1 MAPVSMVVIGAGARG
16 NVYAGFAAGH
26 SEKARIVGV
35 AEPRE
40 YYRTRMAGEHK
51 VPAANVAADWR
62 ELAGRPKLADAALIC
77 TQDNLHVEPALA
89 FIKQGYHILLEKP
102 MGQKEPDTRRVAEAA
117 QQAGIML
124 AVCHV
129 LRYTDYTQRLK
140 AIVESGAI
148 GDVVSLQHLEPMGY
162 WHMAHSFVRGNWGN
176 EARSSPLLL
185 SKSCHDLDWIH
196 YVMGG
201 RCERISSFGSLYH
214 FRKEQRP
221 AGAAGRC
228 LDCGVEARC
237 PYSAKKIY
245 LGRLARGETGWPL
258 DTVTPDLTEAGVTKA
273 LREGPYGRCVYAC
286 DNDVVDNQ
294 VVNMLYSGGRT
305 ATFTVL
311 AFNKWTDR
319 KTRIFGTR
327 GELLGDGQYIE
338 HFDFLTDKAET
349 IDTRALNADDAYG
362 HGGGDY
368 RLMQA
373 FTAAIASGDRSK
385 IVSGAQETLESHL
398 MVFAA
403 ERSRREGRVVTMAY

>member
-1 MAPVSMVVIGAGARG
+1 MAPVSMLVIGAGARG
-16 NVYAGFAAGH
+16 NVYAGFAAQH
-26 SEKARIVGV
+26 PDKARIVGV

-40 YYRTRMAGEHK
+40 YYRMRMAEQHK
-51 VPAANVAADWR
+51 IPLANAAADWR
-62 ELAGRPKLADAALIC
+62 ELAARPKSADAVLIC

-89 FIKQGYHILLEKP
+89 FVKQGYHVLLEKP
-102 MGQKEPDTRRVAEAA
+102 MGQKEPDTRRVAQAA
-117 QQAGIML
+117 LQAGIVF

-140 AIVESGAI
+140 AIIDSGAI
-148 GDVVSLQHLEPMGY
+148 GAVVSLQHLEPMGY

-201 RCERISSFGSLYH
+201 RCEQISSFGSLYH
-214 FRKEQRP
+214 FRKENRP
-221 AGAAGRC
+221 AGAADRC
-228 LDCGVEARC
+228 LDCAVESKC
-237 PYSAKKIY
+237 PYSAKKTY
-245 LGRLARGETGWPL
+245 LGRLERGETGWPL
-258 DTVTPDLTEAGVTKA
+258 DTVTPDLTLPGVTKA

-319 KTRIFGTR
+319 RTRVFGTR
-327 GELLGDGQYIE
+327 GELHGDGQYIE
-338 HFDFLTDKAET
+338 HFDFLTDKTER
-349 IDTRALNADDAYG
+349 IDTRALDADDAYG

-373 FTAAIASGDRSK
+373 FTAAIASGDRTK
-385 IVSGAQETLESHL
+385 VVSGAQETLESHL

-403 ERSRREGRVVTMAY
+403 ERSRREGRVVALTY

>member
-1 MAPVSMVVIGAGARG
+1 MIVIGAGARG
-16 NVYAGFAAGH
+16 NVYAGFAAKH
-26 SEKARIVGV
+26 PDTARIVGV

-51 VPAANVAADWR
+51 VPAANVTPDWR
-62 ELAGRPKLADAALIC
+62 ELAGRAKFADAALIC

-117 QQAGIML
+117 KQAGIML

-129 LRYTDYTQRLK
+129 LRYTDYTQRLR
-140 AIVESGAI
+140 AIIDSGAI

-185 SKSCHDLDWIH
+185 AKSCHDLDWIH

-201 RCERISSFGSLYH
+201 RCEQIQSFGSLYH

-221 AGAAGRC
+221 TGAGERC
-228 LDCGVEARC
+228 LDCSVEATC
-237 PYSAKKIY
+237 PYSAKRTY
-245 LGRLARGETGWPL
+245 LGRLERGETGWPL
-258 DTVTPDLTEAGVTKA
+258 DTVTPDLTQAGVTKA

-294 VVNMLYSGGRT
+294 TVNMLYSGGRT
-305 ATFTVL
+305 ATFTVV

-327 GELLGDGQYIE
+327 GELLGDGQSIE
-338 HFDFLTDKAET
+338 HFDFLTDKTET
-349 IDTRALNADDAYG
+349 IDTRTLNADDAYG

-368 RLMQA
+368 RLMLA
-373 FTAAIASGDRSK
+373 FTGAIASGDRSK
-385 IVSGAQETLESHL
+385 IFSGAQETLESHL

-403 ERSRREGRVVTMAY
+403 ERARREHAVVTMAY